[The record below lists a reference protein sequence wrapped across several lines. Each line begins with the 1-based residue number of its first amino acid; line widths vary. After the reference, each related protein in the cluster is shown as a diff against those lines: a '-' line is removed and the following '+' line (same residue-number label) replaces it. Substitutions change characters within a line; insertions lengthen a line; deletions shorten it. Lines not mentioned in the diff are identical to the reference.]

1 MMQRLLIAM
10 LANLVLVGGAAAA
23 RDRLQIVSSVA
34 MFPYAATV
42 SERFARTTHYPAPRV
57 LMTGTGA
64 GLRMFCAGLGPDY
77 PDIVGANRPM
87 SDQEFE
93 RCRERG
99 IRSITEFKIGHN
111 GVVLAKAEGTK
122 SLNLTKP
129 ILFAAIAKYVVVD
142 GRVVENPHRT
152 WKDVDPSLPN
162 QRIEVV
168 GPPPGSPLR
177 DSFLGLIMAD
187 GCHAY
192 PKINALPKARQD
204 EVCTLIRTDG
214 RYVQAPEN
222 SVEVV
227 QRLSKRRHAVGIVD
241 CVTFELFEDLL
252 TASPLD
258 GVVPDFETISDGG
271 YGASFALYMYVKNQH
286 YSDVPGMLAF
296 VNEYTSERA
305 FGPDGYLT
313 DDGLIPLNPAD
324 RLAAR
329 ATAIGLNPMF
339 R

>member
-1 MMQRLLIAM
+1 MMQRLLIAL

-34 MFPYAATV
+34 TFPYAATV

-93 RCRERG
+93 RCRQQG

-111 GVVLAKAEGTK
+111 GIVFAKAEGANTM
-122 SLNLTKP
+122 NLSKHA
-129 ILFAAIAKYVVVD
+129 LFAAIAKHVIVD
-142 GRVVENPHRT
+142 GHVVENPHRT
-152 WKDVDPSLPN
+152 WKDVDPALPN

-177 DSFLGLIMAD
+177 DSFLGLVMAE
-187 GCHAY
+187 GCMQHPGIDTLSAD
-192 PKINALPKARQD
+192 RRD
-204 EVCTLIRTDG
+204 EVCTMIRTDG

-227 QRLSKRRHAVGIVD
+227 QRLHKRRHAVGILD
-241 CVTFELFEDLL
+241 CVAYELFEDLL
-252 TASPLD
+252 DANALD
-258 GVVPDFETISDGG
+258 GVAPDFETISDGR
-271 YGASFALYMYVKNQH
+271 YSASFALYMYVKNQH

-296 VNEYTSERA
+296 VNEQTSERA
-305 FGPDGYLT
+305 FGPEGYLT